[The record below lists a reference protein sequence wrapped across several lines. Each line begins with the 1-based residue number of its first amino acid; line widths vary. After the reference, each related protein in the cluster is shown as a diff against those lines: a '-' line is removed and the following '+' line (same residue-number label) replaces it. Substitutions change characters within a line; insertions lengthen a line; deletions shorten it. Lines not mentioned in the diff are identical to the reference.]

1 MTELALPG
9 FQPENLLA
17 FLGLIGLLRA
27 VDAARP
33 TWRTRLTWFGPPW
46 QAAIR
51 AEASLD
57 ERVLTDAATDGLRAL
72 APSYQFGNKADVD
85 WSAAEFREYAFP
97 ILKEGG
103 RERADLL
110 AALASDGVAR
120 RDSGGQDG
128 KLVATALCTMFGQ
141 GHQHF
146 LGQLA
151 HLSDLADANTIR
163 GDIAA
168 TLFKPWRY
176 EERKEA
182 LKFRWDPVE
191 DRRYAYRY
199 SNPSGQV
206 VTTVPG
212 ANILGALGFPL
223 FVVAPRGQDLGTLAF
238 GRRERERFVTWPIWT
253 GPLSLASIRAL
264 LTHPEFLSRSPKRSE
279 LAPYGV
285 VELMRS
291 IRIQTDKYFNFGPAL
306 PLWGIRQGSALAKD
320 EPLCASRGEAERQR
334 RW

>member
-1 MTELALPG
+1 MTELGLPG

-27 VDAARP
+27 VEAARP
-33 TWRTRLTWFGPPW
+33 AWRTRVTWSGPPW
-46 QAAIR
+46 QAAVR
-51 AEASLD
+51 ASTSLN
-57 ERVLTDAATDGLRAL
+57 EEVLTDAVADGLRAL

-85 WSAAEFREYAFP
+85 WSAAEFREYAHP
-97 ILKEGG
+97 VLQEGR

-110 AALASDGVAR
+110 SALASDGAAR

-128 KLVATALCTMFGQ
+128 KLMATALCTMFGQ

-151 HLSDLADANTIR
+151 HLSDIADASTIR
-163 GDIAA
+163 DDITAA
-168 TLFKPWRY
+168 LFKPWRY

-212 ANILGALGFPL
+212 ANVLGALGFPL

-238 GRRERERFVTWPIWT
+238 GRSDRERFVTWPIWI
-253 GPLSLASIRAL
+253 GPWSLASIRAL
-264 LTHPEFLSRSPKRSE
+264 LTHPEILSPAPKRSE
-279 LAPYGV
+279 LVPYGV

-306 PLWGIRQGSALAKD
+306 PLWGTRQAPSSAKD
-320 EPLCASRGEAERQR
+320 DLLYAAQGEAEGQSQ
-334 RW
+334 W

>member
-1 MTELALPG
+1 
-9 FQPENLLA
+9 
-17 FLGLIGLLRA
+17 
-27 VDAARP
+27 
-33 TWRTRLTWFGPPW
+33 
-46 QAAIR
+46 
-51 AEASLD
+51 
-57 ERVLTDAATDGLRAL
+57 
-72 APSYQFGNKADVD
+72 
-85 WSAAEFREYAFP
+85 
-97 ILKEGG
+97 
-103 RERADLL
+103 
-110 AALASDGVAR
+110 
-120 RDSGGQDG
+120 
-128 KLVATALCTMFGQ
+128 ATALCAMFGQ

-151 HLSDLADANTIR
+151 RLSDLANANTIR
-163 GDIAA
+163 DDITA

-212 ANILGALGFPL
+212 ANVLGALGFPL
-223 FVVAPRGQDLGTLAF
+223 FVVAPRGEDLGTLAF
-238 GRRERERFVTWPIWT
+238 GRRDRERFVTWPIWT

-264 LTHPEFLSRSPKRSE
+264 LTHPEIVSRTPKRSK
-279 LAPYGV
+279 LGPYGG

-306 PLWGIRQGSALAKD
+306 PLWGIQQASSLAKD
-320 EPLCASRGEAERQR
+320 IQLYASKGEAEGQR
-334 RW
+334 

>member
-9 FQPENLLA
+9 FQPDNLLA

-33 TWRTRLTWFGPPW
+33 TWRARLTWFGPPW
-46 QAAIR
+46 QAAIH

-57 ERVLTDAATDGLRAL
+57 EQVLTDATTDGLRAL
-72 APSYQFGNKADVD
+72 APSYQFGNKADLD
-85 WSAAEFREYAFP
+85 WSAAEFREYANP
-97 ILKEGG
+97 ILREGG
-103 RERADLL
+103 RASADLL
-110 AALASDGVAR
+110 AALASDGAAR

-128 KLVATALCTMFGQ
+128 KLMATALCTMFGQ

-151 HLSDLADANTIR
+151 HLSDHANANTIS
-163 GDIAA
+163 DDLVA
-168 TLFKPWRY
+168 TLFKPWHY
-176 EERKEA
+176 EERKES

-223 FVVAPRGQDLGTLAF
+223 FVVAPRGQELGTLAF
-238 GRRERERFVTWPIWT
+238 WHRDRERFVTWPIWA

-264 LTHPEFLSRSPKRSE
+264 LTHPEILSWTPKRSE

-285 VELMRS
+285 AELMRS

-306 PLWGIRQGSALAKD
+306 PLWGIRQASSLAKD
-320 EPLCASRGEAERQR
+320 DQSYATQGQAEGQR